1 MTITPTER
9 SIRSTVMWLKAMQRE
24 YGTDVGMK
32 CFDTMRTVFGEDMVG
47 AVTFGLM
54 DGFRGGGDT
63 VTIRGSANYK
73 IEAIK
78 LVRTISGCGLKEAK
92 DAVEAADWRD
102 VDVKLLPNFCDP
114 ENYSVLERHLQELE
128 RTGVAVR

>member
-24 YGTDVGMK
+24 HGTDVGMK
-32 CFDTMRTVFGEDMVG
+32 CFDTMRAVFGEDMVG

-54 DGFRGGGDT
+54 DGFRGGDT
-63 VTIRGSANYK
+63 VTIRGSAHAK

-78 LVRTISGCGLKEAK
+78 LVRTLSGCGLKEAK
-92 DAVEAADWRD
+92 DAVEAAEWRD
-102 VDVKLLPNFCDP
+102 VDFTILPSYCDP
-114 ENYSVLERHLQELE
+114 GNYNVLERYLQELE